1 MKPAFILSAILFA
14 LSSFAKDKKIILHDN
29 GRVHYEYE
37 MEGPLLDGKFSC
49 FYETGKLRI
58 KGQFDRNQ
66 KTGLW
71 RVWDEK
77 GLLRCERNY
86 SGNQSFVTL
95 NEWDSTGARVSNEND
110 RSRLVSTSC
119 DFGDYLFSQRYM
131 SSIVKDAPGNNQLFE
146 SNGFLDQLIRHA
158 FNGKIIAYSNDR
170 VENPLAPSQ
179 FGCTDCKD
187 IVEILVKEEYYCCA
201 ATQTMNNRLTS
212 ICPVAIINGVK
223 KELGWF
229 AVSEIDFDL
238 SSVAKIKDHQFFS
251 TILQTTV
258 DDPSFHLR
266 AVGAKESDRLR
277 LMLIEFEGS
286 AILYRLDNNAVA
298 RN

>member
-1 MKPAFILSAILFA
+1 MKPAFILLAILFG
-14 LSSFAKDKKIILHDN
+14 LSSFAREKKVILHDN

-58 KGQFDRNQ
+58 KGQFDHNQ

-77 GLLRCERNY
+77 GLLRSERNY
-86 SGNQSFVTL
+86 SGNQSFVTI
-95 NEWDSTGARVSNEND
+95 NEWDSTGARVSHVED
-110 RSRLVSTSC
+110 RSKTVSTSC

-131 SSIVKDAPGNNQLFE
+131 STIVRNAPGNNTLFE
-146 SNGFLDQLIRHA
+146 SNGFIDQLIQQA
-158 FNGKIIAYSNDR
+158 FNGSVIAYSADKM
-170 VENPLAPSQ
+170 ENPIAPAQ
-179 FGCTDCKD
+179 FGCADCKD
-187 IVEILVKEEYYCCA
+187 IVELLVKEEYYCCA
-201 ATQTMNNRLTS
+201 ATQTMNNRLMAV
-212 ICPVAIINGVK
+212 CPVAFVNGVK
-223 KELGWF
+223 KALGWF
-229 AVSEIDFDL
+229 SVPQIEFDSSAVG
-238 SSVAKIKDHQFFS
+238 KIKDHQFFS

-258 DDPSFHLR
+258 DDPSFRLR
-266 AVGAKESDRLR
+266 AVGAHESDRLR

-286 AILYRLDNNAVA
+286 AILYQLDNNAVA